1 MTDSESGKSTT
12 SYIPFSAGPRN
23 CIGQRFALLE
33 LKTIVIKLL
42 RHFELLPL
50 GADVK
55 PSIKIVLRSAT
66 GVNLGLK
73 MRT

>member
-1 MTDSESGKSTT
+1 MTDAGSGKFAA

-33 LKTIVIKLL
+33 LKTILIKMLQ
-42 RHFELLPL
+42 HFELLPL
-50 GADVK
+50 GVDVK

-73 MRT
+73 MRA